1 MPSTATKTSAPAPA
15 ATHIAILFP
24 FGRLEPKGTGPGEG

>member
-1 MPSTATKTSAPAPA
+1 MPSTATKANVPAPA
-15 ATHIAILFP
+15 ATQIAILFP